1 MKKRKVWIKLWL
13 LRRNQL
19 VIYNSLF
26 TEFRLEEKE
35 FITTSC

>member
-1 MKKRKVWIKLWL
+1 MWIKLWL

-19 VIYNSLF
+19 FIYNSLF
-26 TEFRLEEKE
+26 TEFRHEEKE

>member
-19 VIYNSLF
+19 FIYNSLF
-26 TEFRLEEKE
+26 TELRLEEKE